1 MEHAKSLEIYTPDGM
16 LIFKLI
22 IADTG
27 SEVRPK
33 SEPTNGHNGK
43 HEKGDGKTNGDTMT
57 DLQRRMLFR
66 LMVTNYHLE
75 GDEAHTKLKKLFGVD
90 DLKDVSK
97 FEASKTIERL
107 LEEEKGGGR

>member
-1 MEHAKSLEIYTPDGM
+1 MEHAKSLEIYTPDGT
-16 LIFKLI
+16 LLFKVVV
-22 IADTG
+22 AETG
-27 SEVRPK
+27 TQPK
-33 SEPTNGHNGK
+33 TESSNGHSGK
-43 HEKGDGKTNGDTMT
+43 HEKGNGKANGDTMT
-57 DLQRRMLFR
+57 DPQRRMLFR

-107 LEEEKGGGR
+107 LEEEKGGGQ